1 MYLRVVEFFI
11 TKDIVDEGC
20 TSNQIDYNHNQE
32 QEISLALL
40 WNFFFQQ
47 WIGVAEGD
55 DQSKEANDPTSM
67 VYQTLHK
74 KYRYLIKHKIKS
86 IS

>member
-40 WNFFFQQ
+40 
-47 WIGVAEGD
+47 
-55 DQSKEANDPTSM
+55 
-67 VYQTLHK
+67 
-74 KYRYLIKHKIKS
+74 
-86 IS
+86 